1 MRIGT
6 AEPDSTFLTQGRAL
20 GAVLEQAGLR
30 DVAILE
36 SRSASIE
43 NARRIGSG
51 DLDFGFMAANWIG
64 RALRGES
71 PFEASIGLRM
81 AAPMNLGPM
90 FFIARADGAI
100 GSVRDLLGKRVAIG
114 PATSGVAQHARSIF
128 GALGHTLDDF
138 TPVYLDF
145 AAGAE
150 ALAKGDIDAQLQC
163 PIPNK
168 VMSALDAAIDL
179 RVIPYDG
186 GDLATV
192 LAKNSVYRRSTMK
205 AGDLRAL
212 TKDVDQPGVVNVL
225 VTHERQDEA
234 TVAAVVA
241 AIIAGADELA
251 RFNPL
256 FRGMAD
262 LWRPLSSEGRR
273 ALEFEGVPLHPGA
286 IAGYR
291 AAGAL
296 A

>member
-20 GAVLEQAGLR
+20 GAVLELAGLR

-128 GALGHTLDDF
+128 GALGYTLDDF

-251 RFNPL
+251 SLNPL

-262 LWRPLSSEGRR
+262 LWRPLSSEGPR